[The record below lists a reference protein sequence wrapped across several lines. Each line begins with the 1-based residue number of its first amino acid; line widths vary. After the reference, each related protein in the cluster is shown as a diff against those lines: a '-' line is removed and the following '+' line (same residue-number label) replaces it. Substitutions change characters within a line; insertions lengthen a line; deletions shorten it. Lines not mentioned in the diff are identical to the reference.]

1 MTRKLLAALMS
12 LAMAGGLA
20 LADDQTVREKAEE
33 LVSQLGSD
41 DAAVR
46 EKATE
51 ELSKLGPEAIPV
63 LEEASRS
70 KDPEVQWRAEKA
82 IAKIKESAEP
92 QTQPQEDEDRP
103 KQTRRPGGFSS
114 SIRIQIGGPGS
125 VSIQRDGSGHVK
137 VTVTE
142 KDEKGEKVSK
152 SYEADSAAEF
162 KEKYPDVAKKYGIDD
177 EGTAPQVVMPPGM
190 EDLDELLKDPLAG
203 FQEMLKRL
211 QQGGGIVPGPRK
223 PRPPEPPAPV
233 PLESEPVQ
241 PPEAPQGEAATP
253 DDFGAEVSFIDEALR
268 DQLDLTGDEG
278 VIVRDVVLDSPAAKA
293 GLERHDVVLS
303 VNGEPVKTKWDFR
316 RLLIEGS
323 SSGKVELAIVRQGE
337 PRTLSVDPALLRK

>member
-1 MTRKLLAALMS
+1 MTRNLLAALMS
-12 LAMAGGLA
+12 LALAGGIA
-20 LADDQTVREKAEE
+20 LADDQTVQEKAQE

-41 DAAVR
+41 DVAVR
-46 EKATE
+46 EKATD

-63 LEEASRS
+63 LEEATRS

-82 IAKIKESAEP
+82 LAKIKQPE
-92 QTQPQEDEDRP
+92 TQAQEDEGPP
-103 KQTRRPGGFSS
+103 KQTKRPGGFSS
-114 SIRIQIGGPGS
+114 SIRIQIGGPGA

-142 KDEKGEKVSK
+142 EDDKGEKVSK

-162 KEKYPDVAKKYGIDD
+162 KEKYPEVAKKYGIDD
-177 EGTAPQVVMPPGM
+177 EGTSPQVVLPPGM

-203 FQEMLKRL
+203 IQEMLKRL
-211 QQGGGIVPGPRK
+211 QQGGGVIPGPR
-223 PRPPEPPAPV
+223 RPQPPDPPV
-233 PLESEPVQ
+233 PVEPEPVQ
-241 PPEAPQGEAATP
+241 PPDAPQGEVATP
-253 DDFGAEVSFIDEALR
+253 DDFGVEVSFIDEALR
-268 DQLDLTGDEG
+268 DQLDLAGDEG

-293 GLERHDVVLS
+293 GLEEHDVVLS

-337 PRTLSVDPALLRK
+337 PMTLSVDPSLLRK